1 MSILYEKLNDSFRA
15 TNPNTERKKPEFRTI
30 QEGARISAINNLRDT
45 VRNKFLEALIIETA
59 YEALPLDNEEKE
71 VNKEAIEESMRETL
85 REFVD
90 VNAFFKSEPST
101 MLLAKYKKLAENAAD
116 DKVEDSIDKG
126 IEPAMSKEFN
136 ENDRVNVTDTVKS
149 VNGET
154 KVVDKIEKNV
164 VDAVVADEKAAK
176 EKAEEDAK
184 TDEKIQDKVPNE
196 DGIVD
201 GDAPSEGEQTGE
213 TEQDIQEASLFKA
226 IAISKG
232 KEIIKEGMDMKK
244 YLLAETLVTYTLMET
259 LQTLQF
265 IKVNHLN
272 VREIKERFIMK

>member
-1 MSILYEKLNDSFRA
+1 M
-15 TNPNTERKKPEFRTI
+15 
-30 QEGARISAINNLRDT
+30 
-45 VRNKFLEALIIETA
+45 
-59 YEALPLDNEEKE
+59 
-71 VNKEAIEESMRETL
+71 
-85 REFVD
+85 
-90 VNAFFKSEPST
+90 
-101 MLLAKYKKLAENAAD
+101 
-116 DKVEDSIDKG
+116 
-126 IEPAMSKEFN
+126 
-136 ENDRVNVTDTVKS
+136 
-149 VNGET
+149 
-154 KVVDKIEKNV
+154 
-164 VDAVVADEKAAK
+164 
-176 EKAEEDAK
+176 
-184 TDEKIQDKVPNE
+184 PNE

-272 VREIKERFIMK
+272 VKEIKERFIMK